1 MTILYQRSCRAV
13 TIALPFQSRLRLH
26 FGYPMATKWASAGGI
41 VFDRDGR
48 VAVVRQW
55 SRSGR
60 LRWTLPK
67 GKLDRGETAEA
78 AALREVYEETGVRA
92 RIVEYLGVYEGKRSH
107 VHFFAMLAVR
117 HDDGAHDEETLEVRF
132 VEPRRALSMVRAGR
146 DRRVLRAQRVNRARP
161 ARRAAR

>member
-1 MTILYQRSCRAV
+1 
-13 TIALPFQSRLRLH
+13 
-26 FGYPMATKWASAGGI
+26 MADKWASAGGI

-67 GKLDRGETAEA
+67 GKLDRGESAED

-107 VHFFAMLAVR
+107 VHYFVMLAVR
-117 HDDGAHDEETLEVRF
+117 HDAAHDEETLEVRF
-132 VEPRRALSMVRAGR
+132 VEPRRALEMVRARR
-146 DRRVLRAQRVNRARP
+146 DRRVLRAQRINRAKPHRRGQGLRP
-161 ARRAAR
+161 GQGRAAR

>member
-1 MTILYQRSCRAV
+1 
-13 TIALPFQSRLRLH
+13 
-26 FGYPMATKWASAGGI
+26 MADKWSSAGGV

-67 GKLDRGETAEA
+67 GKLDRGESAEA

-92 RIVEYLGVYEGKRSH
+92 RIVEYLGLYEGKRSH
-107 VHFFAMLAVR
+107 VHFFVMVVVR
-117 HDDGAHDEETLEVRF
+117 HDAAHDEETLEVRL
-132 VEPRRALSMVRAGR
+132 VELRRALEMVRARR
-146 DRRVLRAQRVNRARP
+146 DRRVLRAQRINRAKPHRQGRGRGQGQGQRQGQSRGP
-161 ARRAAR
+161 GRAAR

>member
-1 MTILYQRSCRAV
+1 
-13 TIALPFQSRLRLH
+13 
-26 FGYPMATKWASAGGI
+26 MAEKWASAGGI

-67 GKLDRGETAEA
+67 GKLDDGESVEA
-78 AALREVYEETGVRA
+78 AALREVYEETGVHA

-107 VHFFAMLAVR
+107 VHFFVMVAVR
-117 HDDGAHDEETLEVRF
+117 HDDDHDEETVEVRF
-132 VEPRRALSMVRAGR
+132 VEPHRALRMVATRR
-146 DRRVLRAQRVNRARP
+146 DQRVLRAQRVDVKRARP
-161 ARRAAR
+161 AQRRAAR